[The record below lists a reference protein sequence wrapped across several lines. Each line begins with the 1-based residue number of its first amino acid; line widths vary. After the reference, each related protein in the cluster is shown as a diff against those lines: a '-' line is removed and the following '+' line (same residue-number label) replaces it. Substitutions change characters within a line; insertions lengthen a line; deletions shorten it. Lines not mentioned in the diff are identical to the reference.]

1 MASVLNWLIPAA
13 LLAYAG
19 WLIMRMIRQKGTGCT
34 GCSSCPMAGSCSKNR
49 KEEPQK

>member
-13 LLAYAG
+13 LLAYAV
-19 WLIMRMIRQKGTGCT
+19 WLIAGMIRRKGTGCS
-34 GCSSCPMAGSCSKNR
+34 GCSGCPMAGSCSKKR